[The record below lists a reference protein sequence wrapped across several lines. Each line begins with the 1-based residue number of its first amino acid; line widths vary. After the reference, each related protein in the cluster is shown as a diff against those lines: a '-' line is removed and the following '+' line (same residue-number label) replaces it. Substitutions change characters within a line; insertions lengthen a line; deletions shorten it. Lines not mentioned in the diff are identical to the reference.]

1 MSTPSSFAEARP
13 TAELTPTPTPDAP
26 DAPPPHAVL
35 IQMAGALVLSR
46 ALYAAAELGV
56 ADHLA
61 DGPRSADALAG
72 AVGAH
77 APSLH
82 RLLRTLASVGV
93 FTEDAEHH
101 FALTPLGAALR
112 SDAPGAGRSSIRT
125 FGGPM
130 MWTSFG
136 EFLHAVRTGEPGA
149 DRALGQ
155 PIFGYLSQRP
165 EEAALFGE
173 TMLGYHG
180 AEPPAVAAAYDFAG
194 VGTLVDVGGGI
205 GTLLATVLQ
214 ANPGMRG
221 VLLEMSHVT
230 EAARTR
236 LAAAGLGDRCTVEAG
251 DFFAA
256 VPPGGDAYV
265 LSHVIHDW
273 DEARCRTILANCRRA
288 MGPGGRLLLVEAVLP
303 PGDTPHPGKMLD
315 LVMLTLTGGRERT
328 EAEYAALLASA
339 GFTLTRVVPTAS
351 QASVIEAVP
360 ALTPDERVP

>member
-1 MSTPSSFAEARP
+1 VSTFSSPPEARP
-13 TAELTPTPTPDAP
+13 TAALTHAPTADGPDAL
-26 DAPPPHAVL
+26 PPHAVL

-46 ALYAAAELGV
+46 ALYAVAELGV

-61 DGPRSADALAG
+61 DGPRSAGALAH
-72 AVGAH
+72 AAGAH
-77 APSLH
+77 APSLY

-93 FTEDAEHH
+93 FTEDADHR

-130 MWTSFG
+130 MWDSFG
-136 EFLHAVRTGEPGA
+136 EFLHAVRTGETGTE
-149 DRALGQ
+149 RALGQ
-155 PIFGYLSQRP
+155 PIFGYLSGRP
-165 EEAALFGE
+165 AEAALFGE

-221 VLLEMSHVT
+221 VLLEMPHVAA
-230 EAARTR
+230 EARPR
-236 LAAAGLGDRCTVEAG
+236 LAAAGLAERCTVVEG
-251 DFFAA
+251 DFFEA
-256 VPPGGDAYV
+256 VPAGGDAYV

-273 DEARCRTILANCRRA
+273 DEARCQAILANCRRA
-288 MGPGGRLLLVEAVLP
+288 MGGRGRLLLVEAVLP
-303 PGDTPHPGKMLD
+303 SGDAPHPGKMLD
-315 LVMLTLTGGRERT
+315 LVMLTLTGGRERS
-328 EAEYAALLASA
+328 EAEYAALLAAA

-360 ALTPDERVP
+360 SATA